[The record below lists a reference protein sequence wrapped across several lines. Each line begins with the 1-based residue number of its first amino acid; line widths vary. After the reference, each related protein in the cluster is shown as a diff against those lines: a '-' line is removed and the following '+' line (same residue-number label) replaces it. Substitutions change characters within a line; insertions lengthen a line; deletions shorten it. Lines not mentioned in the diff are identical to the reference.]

1 MPWRE
6 SCRGVEA
13 TRTPELVL
21 SASLMRDALKSHVR
35 PETLQEE
42 NGAICIPGAPHSHP
56 SVHPAPLPGATS
68 CCCAQ

>member
-13 TRTPELVL
+13 TRAPGELVL
-21 SASLMRDALKSHVR
+21 SASLVRDALKSHVH

-42 NGAICIPGAPHSHP
+42 NGAICIPGAPTPIHLSIRCHFREP
-56 SVHPAPLPGATS
+56 FPAAV
-68 CCCAQ
+68 Q